1 MGYLLICPGL
11 CREQYYNFNV
21 HSDPCYKKERKFTEL
36 QAIYNEEI
44 LNV

>member
-1 MGYLLICPGL
+1 MGYLLICPCL
-11 CREQYYNFNV
+11 CREQCYNLNV
-21 HSDPCYKKERKFTEL
+21 HSGPCYKEEKNFTEL